1 MADRAYFDTSV
12 LLKRYV
18 HERGSD
24 RVRSLVRRYRFISSA
39 IAPVE
44 AIAALSRRRAS
55 GALTDRALGA
65 IMRRLRGDRLHWE
78 LVEVSPLVLD
88 RAEELVV
95 ATSLRTLDALHLASA
110 LTFRA
115 TTGIRVPFATADAQ
129 QRDAAGLYGLDV
141 IWVS

>member
-24 RVRSLVRRYRFISSA
+24 HARSLVKRYRFISSA
-39 IAPVE
+39 VAPVE

-55 GALTDRALGA
+55 GALTDRVLRA
-65 IMRRLRGDRLHWE
+65 ILRRLRGDRLHWE

-88 RAEELVV
+88 RAEGLVE

-115 TTGIRVPFATADAQ
+115 ATGIRVPFITADAQ
-129 QRDAAGLYGLDV
+129 QRDAAGVLGLDV

>member
-24 RVRSLVRRYRFISSA
+24 HARSLMRRYRFISSA
-39 IAPVE
+39 VAPVE
-44 AIAALSRRRAS
+44 AIAALWRRRAS
-55 GALTDRALGA
+55 GLLADGVLRATVKR
-65 IMRRLRGDRLHWE
+65 MRGDRLHWE

-88 RAEELVV
+88 RAEEIVETT
-95 ATSLRTLDALHLASA
+95 ALRTLDALHLASA
-110 LTFRA
+110 LTLRA
-115 TTGIRVPFATADAQ
+115 ATGTRVPFITADAE
-129 QRDAAGLYGLDV
+129 QRDAVGALGLEV